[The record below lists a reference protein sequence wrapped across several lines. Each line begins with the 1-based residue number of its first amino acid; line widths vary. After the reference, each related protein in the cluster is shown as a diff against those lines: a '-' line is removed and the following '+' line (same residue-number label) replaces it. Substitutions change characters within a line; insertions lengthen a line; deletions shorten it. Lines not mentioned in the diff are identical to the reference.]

1 MGCRVFIN
9 IDFHLVFHILNLYA
23 HTNTSNYGT
32 RKDFLFC
39 FPLQVADV
47 LKLAKILNSKKFW
60 ILIKN
65 LFRYENYGEK

>member
-9 IDFHLVFHILNLYA
+9 IDFHLVFHIINLYA

-47 LKLAKILNSKKFW
+47 LKLAKI
-60 ILIKN
+60 
-65 LFRYENYGEK
+65 

>member
-1 MGCRVFIN
+1 MV
-9 IDFHLVFHILNLYA
+9 NLYG

-32 RKDFLFC
+32 RKDFLFYL
-39 FPLQVADV
+39 PLSVADG
-47 LKLAKILNSKKFW
+47 LKRVKTQNGKKFW